1 MILKILSIG
10 LGSAIGGICRY
21 MLTELLSRQEVK
33 LLPWGTFA
41 VNILG
46 CFLIGIIFGLIDR
59 GMTLS
64 PAMKA
69 FLTIGFCGGF
79 TTFSTFINENF
90 MMLSTGQALSAL
102 GYTVLSFAIGLLAVW
117 GGHSLTA

>member
-1 MILKILSIG
+1 MILKIISIG
-10 LGSAIGGICRY
+10 LGSALGGICRY
-21 MLTELLSRQEVK
+21 LLTELLSRQELK

-41 VNILG
+41 VNVLG
-46 CFLIGIIFGLIDR
+46 CFLIGVIFGLIDR
-59 GMTLS
+59 GLAIS

-102 GYTVLSFAIGLLAVW
+102 VYTVLSFAIGLLAVW
-117 GGHSLTA
+117 GGYSLTA

>member
-1 MILKILSIG
+1 MIKTLLAIG
-10 LGSAIGGICRY
+10 CGSAIGGICRY
-21 MLTELLSRQEVK
+21 LLTELLSRQEVK

-41 VNILG
+41 VNVLG

-59 GMTLS
+59 GMTIS

-90 MMLSTGQALSAL
+90 LMLSSGQALSAL
-102 GYTVLSFAIGLLAVW
+102 GYTVISFAIGLLAVW
-117 GGHSLTA
+117 GGHSLTV